1 MAENTPGRKKTSRAK
16 KAIKPPI
23 PIDGGVSPSSPAA
36 PVLSREGDNTAT
48 NESFP
53 GVQEEIRLR
62 AYALY
67 EARGRRDGFQE
78 EDWMRAETEI
88 LAKYRGKSA

>member
-1 MAENTPGRKKTSRAK
+1 MAEKTPGRKKNSRAK
-16 KAIKPPI
+16 KAIQPPI
-23 PIDGGVSPSSPAA
+23 PIDGGVSPSSPGG
-36 PVLSREGDNTAT
+36 PLTSSEGNHTAT

-53 GVQEEIRLR
+53 GVQEEIRVR
-62 AYALY
+62 AYELY
-67 EARGRRDGFQE
+67 EARGREDGFQE